1 MARTDVGSDENA
13 VTRARIA
20 ASALFAA
27 NALTLSVWVP
37 RLAEVQQELGL
48 SDVEIGAALSA
59 GAAGGLVAGLS
70 AGPLMTRWSSRSV
83 ALISL
88 IALVPIL
95 PLLGFANGLIMLT
108 IALFFIGAL
117 DAVMDA
123 AMNTHS
129 LRIQHLTKRSILN
142 GFHGFWS
149 LGTVLGG
156 GVGVATAYVGL
167 SLGWTMVAVAVLVA
181 AIGLLPARWL
191 LRGSDPQTYI
201 EASDVDSLGTAD
213 PQSVLVNTTR
223 VVFRPIIWA
232 LGMFIVLAI
241 LIEVIP
247 AQWSS
252 IYLTDIGTPA
262 AMAGWGFV
270 AFTVFMTIGRF
281 TGDRIID
288 LVGERLWIRIS
299 MATTAVVLG
308 AGLYTQTS
316 WAFIIASA
324 VTGFGVAT
332 LFPAAMRSAA
342 HVPGVRPSESIAI
355 VSWLSRAGMVVAPL
369 AVGATAEEF
378 GVAWGIAIGA
388 VAAAILVPLAAVL
401 RSAKSRSA

>member
-1 MARTDVGSDENA
+1 MTESHARSDESV

-37 RLAEVQQELGL
+37 RLAEVQQDLGL

-70 AGPLMTRWSSRSV
+70 AGPLMNRWSSRSV

-88 IALVPIL
+88 IALIPIL
-95 PLLGFANGLIMLT
+95 PLLGFANDLIVLT
-108 IALFFIGAL
+108 IALFLIGAL

-156 GVGVATAYVGL
+156 GLGVATAYVGL
-167 SLGWTMVAVAVLVA
+167 SLGWTMVVVAVLVA

-191 LRGSDPQTYI
+191 LRGSDPHTYI
-201 EASDVDSLGTAD
+201 EAADVDSVGTAD
-213 PQSVLVNTTR
+213 PQSVLVSTTR

-232 LGMFIVLAI
+232 LGAFIVLAI

-299 MATTAVVLG
+299 MTATAVTLG
-308 AGLYTQTS
+308 VGLYAQTP
-316 WAFIIASA
+316 WAFIAASA

-342 HVPGVRPSESIAI
+342 HVPGVRPAEGIAI

-388 VAAAILVPLAAVL
+388 AAAAILVPFASVL
-401 RSAKSRSA
+401 RSAKTRSA

>member
-1 MARTDVGSDENA
+1 MAGTEVRLDA
-13 VTRARIA
+13 KALTRARIA

-37 RLAEVQQELGL
+37 RLAEVQQDLGL
-48 SDVEIGAALSA
+48 SDVEIGAALGA

-70 AGPLMTRWSSRSV
+70 AGPLMHRWSSRSV
-83 ALISL
+83 AVISL
-88 IALVPIL
+88 IALL
-95 PLLGFANGLIMLT
+95 PVLPVLGFANGLIMLT

-129 LRIQHLTKRSILN
+129 LRIQHLTDRSILN

-156 GVGVATAYVGL
+156 GLGVATAYIGL
-167 SLGWTMVAVAVLVA
+167 PLGWTMVVVAVLVA
-181 AIGLLPARWL
+181 AIGLVPARWL
-191 LRGSDPQTYI
+191 LRGEDPHTYI
-201 EASDVDSLGTAD
+201 DASDVDSVGTAD
-213 PQSVLVNTTR
+213 PQSMLVGTTKA
-223 VVFRPIIWA
+223 VFRPIIWA
-232 LGMFIVLAI
+232 LGAFIVLAI
-241 LIEVIP
+241 LIEDIP
-247 AQWSS
+247 SRWSS

-270 AFTVFMTIGRF
+270 TFTVFMTIGRF

-288 LVGERLWIRIS
+288 VVGERRWVRIS
-299 MATTAVVLG
+299 MATTAVILG
-308 AGLYTQTS
+308 AGLYVQTP
-316 WAFIIASA
+316 WAFIVASA
-324 VTGFGVAT
+324 VTGFGAAT

-342 HVPGVRPSESIAI
+342 HLPGVRPAEGVAI

-378 GVAWGIAIGA
+378 GVAWGIAIA
-388 VAAAILVPLAAVL
+388 AAAAAILVPFASVL

>member
-1 MARTDVGSDENA
+1 MPPSDMSTDSGNVN
-13 VTRARIA
+13 RARIA

-37 RLAEVQQELGL
+37 RLAEVQQGLGL

-70 AGPLMTRWSSRSV
+70 AGPLMNRWSSRTV
-83 ALISL
+83 ALVSL
-88 IALVPIL
+88 IALVPVL
-95 PLLGFANGLIMLT
+95 PVLGFANGLIALT

-129 LRIQHLTKRSILN
+129 LRIQHLTKRSIIN

-156 GVGVATAYVGL
+156 ALGVATAYIGL
-167 SLGWTMVAVAVLVA
+167 PLGWTMVVVAVLVA
-181 AIGLLPARWL
+181 VIGLLPARWL
-191 LRGSDPQTYI
+191 LPGSDPHTYVDG
-201 EASDVDSLGTAD
+201 SDVHAMSAAD
-213 PQSVLVNTTR
+213 PQSMLIGTTK
-223 VVFRPIIWA
+223 VVFRPVIWA
-232 LGMFIVLAI
+232 LGAFIVLAI
-241 LIEVIP
+241 LIEDIP
-247 AQWSS
+247 ARWSS

-270 AFTVFMTIGRF
+270 AFTLFMTIGRF

-288 LVGERLWIRIS
+288 AVGERRWVRIS

-308 AGLYTQTS
+308 AGLYAQTP
-316 WAFIIASA
+316 WAFIVASA
-324 VTGFGVAT
+324 VTGFGAAT

-342 HVPGVRPSESIAI
+342 HLPGVRPAEGIAI
-355 VSWLSRAGMVVAPL
+355 VSWLSRAGMVLAPL

-378 GVAWGIAIGA
+378 GVVWGIAIA
-388 VAAAILVPLAAVL
+388 AAAAAILVPCAAVL

>member
-1 MARTDVGSDENA
+1 MPLSDMSTDSGNVN
-13 VTRARIA
+13 RARIA

-37 RLAEVQQELGL
+37 RLAEVQQGLGL

-70 AGPLMTRWSSRSV
+70 AGPLMNRWSSRTV
-83 ALISL
+83 ALVSL
-88 IALVPIL
+88 IALVPVL
-95 PLLGFANGLIMLT
+95 PVLGFANGLIALT

-129 LRIQHLTKRSILN
+129 LRIQHLTKRSIIN

-156 GVGVATAYVGL
+156 ALGVATAYIGL
-167 SLGWTMVAVAVLVA
+167 PLGWTMVVVAVLVA
-181 AIGLLPARWL
+181 VIGLLPARWL
-191 LRGSDPQTYI
+191 LPGSDPHTYVDG
-201 EASDVDSLGTAD
+201 SDVHAMSAAD
-213 PQSVLVNTTR
+213 PQSVLIGTTK
-223 VVFRPIIWA
+223 VVFRPVIWA
-232 LGMFIVLAI
+232 LGAFIVLAI
-241 LIEVIP
+241 LIEDIP
-247 AQWSS
+247 ARWSS

-270 AFTVFMTIGRF
+270 AFTLFMTIGRF

-288 LVGERLWIRIS
+288 AVGERRWVRIS

-308 AGLYTQTS
+308 AGLYAQTP
-316 WAFIIASA
+316 WAFIVASA
-324 VTGFGVAT
+324 VTGFGAAT

-342 HVPGVRPSESIAI
+342 HLPGVRPAEGIAI
-355 VSWLSRAGMVVAPL
+355 VSWLSRAGMVLAPL

-378 GVAWGIAIGA
+378 GVVWGIAIA
-388 VAAAILVPLAAVL
+388 AAAAAILVPCAAVL